1 MYNIVDLRNMD
12 YAFFDVLDKQE
23 LIENEKENQ
32 TSKMITDFKPMIIVA
47 GVIVVVGVTSVIVTQ
62 KKRKNKKM
70 SDEKSN

>member
-1 MYNIVDLRNMD
+1 MD

-23 LIENEKENQ
+23 LIEKEKENQ

-47 GVIVVVGVTSVIVTQ
+47 GVIVVVGVTSVIVTR